1 MSWDLTT
8 ESTLTAPRNP
18 IDAGTAEGGALDGS
32 AAADRRSK
40 SASAPGRPTP
50 AVSSEERDAWA
61 VLASANGLGPVGFA
75 ALMRRFG
82 SASRV
87 LDVARQR
94 GGAEEIARVPLHEA
108 VGGAGGRSLIGTDVA
123 TTIAV
128 VGANPAALI
137 DQIGSLGLRIVTLE
151 DPEYPRRLLG
161 LELPPHVLFVR
172 GAVATL
178 DASHT
183 IAVVGTR
190 RPTESGRWIAGRI
203 ASAIAKARAVVVSGL
218 AVGIDGAAHAAAV
231 AARAPT
237 VAVLGGGHAH
247 LFPAAHR
254 RLADAIVA
262 EGGAIVS
269 ELSPDCAPMPGTF
282 PRRNRLVS
290 GLSDAT
296 VVVEAGLQSGALI
309 TAHWALE
316 QGRDCFLVPGAMDA
330 VTSAGCLAFL
340 RAYPGQA
347 RVVAGV
353 RELVEDLGLFAASD
367 VPSTVG
373 AVPELRDLG
382 SVERGIFEALLAG
395 AVTVDDLVAR
405 TSLAVATV
413 LGGLTLLEMRALVT
427 GAYGRYRPAYSVAD
441 RARGRSSPDG
451 IRGGR
456 KR

>member
-1 MSWDLTT
+1 MLGVGRQPSAAERRADA
-8 ESTLTAPRNP
+8 TAPAP
-18 IDAGTAEGGALDGS
+18 DAPTVPAEAD
-32 AAADRRSK
+32 AATVPADEDR
-40 SASAPGRPTP
+40 TP
-50 AVSSEERDAWA
+50 AVASTERDAWA
-61 VLASANGLGPVGFA
+61 VLASADGLGPVGFA

-82 SASRV
+82 SATRV
-87 LDVARQR
+87 LEVARATS
-94 GGAEEIARVPLHEA
+94 GAGEIACVPLHEPL
-108 VGGAGGRSLIGTDVA
+108 GGIGGRSLIGTDVA
-123 TTIAV
+123 TAISEAA
-128 VGANPAALI
+128 ANPTAVI
-137 DQIGSLGLRIVTLE
+137 DQIVSLGLRVLTLE

-172 GAVATL
+172 GSVAALGTPH
-178 DASHT
+178 A
-183 IAVVGTR
+183 IAIVGTR
-190 RPTESGRWIAGRI
+190 RPTESGRWMAGRI
-203 ASAIAKARAVVVSGL
+203 ASAVAGAGAVVVSGL

-231 AARAPT
+231 AARSPT

-290 GLSDAT
+290 GLTDAT

-330 VTSAGCLAFL
+330 ATSAGCLAFL

-353 RELVEDLGLFAASD
+353 RELIEDLGLAETASGRSND
-367 VPSTVG
+367 RAG
-373 AVPELRDLG
+373 PELRDLG
-382 SVERGIFEALLAG
+382 TVERGIFEALLAG

-427 GAYGRYRPAYSVAD
+427 GAYGRYRPAYGVAD
-441 RARGRSSPDG
+441 RSRRSHP
-451 IRGGR
+451 RGGIPSGR
-456 KR
+456 AQ